1 MHLSKR
7 ERSIIWG
14 LFGLAIAINIAGY
27 VFNLYEQFWW
37 FDEFLHFFTPLV
49 LTLAL
54 ALRLYDNGLAE
65 VREHKLILA
74 LTVACVGVAS
84 ATLWE
89 IAEWTYDE
97 FVAANAILGKTDTI
111 VDLIL
116 GTTGAVV
123 AGIVIVK
130 LTRTSSG

>member
-7 ERSIIWG
+7 ERSTIWG

-27 VFNLYEQFWW
+27 VLNLYEQFWW
-37 FDEFLHFFTPLV
+37 FDGFLHFFTPLV
-49 LTLAL
+49 LTLVL

-65 VREHKLILA
+65 IREHKLVLA
-74 LTVACVGVAS
+74 LVVACIGVTS

-89 IAEWTYDE
+89 IAEWTYDQ
-97 FVAANAILGKTDTI
+97 FVAANTILGKTDTI

-116 GTTGAVV
+116 GTAGAIV
-123 AGIVIVK
+123 ARLHSI
-130 LTRTSSG
+130 